1 MKQLILA
8 LLLLN
13 LGACSS
19 MQTVSI
25 QDLENPD
32 IPSEIQHGDRVEV
45 VTRDSEKMEFSV
57 TDITTEGIGGKF
69 GFISFDNIRRLRV
82 QQPGSSG
89 GNSANWIWG
98 ILGAAAL
105 VALIA
110 SADSVSICSGTPCPP
125 E

>member
-1 MKQLILA
+1 MKHFILA

-13 LGACSS
+13 LSACSS

-25 QDLENPD
+25 QKLEDPT

-45 VTRDSEKMEFSV
+45 ITQDSEKMEFDV

-69 GFISFDNIRRLRV
+69 GFIPFENIRRLRV
-82 QQPGSSG
+82 QRSTGVSTA
-89 GNSANWIWG
+89 NTNWIWG
-98 ILGAAAL
+98 VIGAAAL
-105 VALIA
+105 IALIA
-110 SADSVSICSGTPCPP
+110 SADSVSICSGTPCPQ

>member
-8 LLLLN
+8 LLLIN
-13 LGACSS
+13 LTACSS

-32 IPSEIQHGDRVEV
+32 IPSDIQHGDRVEV
-45 VTRDSEKMEFSV
+45 VTKDSEKMEFAV
-57 TDITTEGIGGKF
+57 TNINTEGIGGKF
-69 GFISFDNIRRLRV
+69 GFIPYENIRRLRV
-82 QQPGSSG
+82 QRPGSS
-89 GNSANWIWG
+89 NDANLTWLWG
-98 ILGAAAL
+98 VIGAAAL

-110 SADSVSICSGTPCPP
+110 SADSVSVCSGTPCPP

>member
-13 LGACSS
+13 LTACSS

-25 QDLENPD
+25 SDLEDPD
-32 IPSEIQHGDRVEV
+32 IPGEIQHGDRVEV
-45 VTRDSEKMEFSV
+45 VTRDSEKMEFAV
-57 TDITTEGIGGKF
+57 TDINTEGIGGKF
-69 GFISFDNIRRLRV
+69 GFIPFENIRRLRV
-82 QQPGSSG
+82 QRPGSGS

-98 ILGAAAL
+98 IIGAAAL

>member
-13 LGACSS
+13 LTACSS
-19 MQTVSI
+19 MQMVSI
-25 QDLENPD
+25 SDLEDPD

-45 VTRDSEKMEFSV
+45 VTRDNEKMEFAV
-57 TDITTEGIGGKF
+57 TNINTEGIGGKF
-69 GFISFDNIRRLRV
+69 GFIPFENIRRVRV
-82 QQPGSSG
+82 QQSGSNGETSLT
-89 GNSANWIWG
+89 WLWG

-110 SADSVSICSGTPCPP
+110 SADSVSVCSGTPCPP

>member
-13 LGACSS
+13 LSACSS

-69 GFISFDNIRRLRV
+69 GFIPFDNIRRLRV
-82 QQPGSSG
+82 QQPGSSS

>member
-13 LGACSS
+13 LTACSS
-19 MQTVSI
+19 MQAVSI

-45 VTRDSEKMEFSV
+45 ITNDSEKLEFAV
-57 TDITTEGIGGKF
+57 TDITTEGIGGRF
-69 GFISFDNIRRLRV
+69 GFIPFENIRRLRV
-82 QQPGSSG
+82 QGSAQAADG
-89 GNSANWIWG
+89 GATWIWG
-98 ILGAAAL
+98 VLGAAAL
-105 VALIA
+105 VALIV
-110 SADSVSICSGTPCPP
+110 SADSVYICSGTPCPP

>member
-13 LGACSS
+13 LTACSS

-25 QDLENPD
+25 RDLEDPA

-45 VTRDSEKMEFSV
+45 VTKDSEKMEFSV
-57 TDITTEGIGGKF
+57 TDINTEGIGGKF
-69 GFISFDNIRRLRV
+69 GFIPFENIRRLRV
-82 QQPGSSG
+82 QQPGSNGETSLT
-89 GNSANWIWG
+89 WLWG

-110 SADSVSICSGTPCPP
+110 SADSVSVCAGTPCPH

>member
-1 MKQLILA
+1 MKQLVLA

-13 LGACSS
+13 LIACSS

-25 QDLENPD
+25 QNLENPD

-69 GFISFDNIRRLRV
+69 GFIPFENIRRLRV
-82 QQPGSSG
+82 QRPGSIS

-98 ILGAAAL
+98 IIGAAAL

-110 SADSVSICSGTPCPP
+110 SADSVTVCSGTPCPP

>member
-13 LGACSS
+13 LTACSS
-19 MQTVSI
+19 MQMVSI
-25 QDLENPD
+25 SDLEDPD

-45 VTRDSEKMEFSV
+45 VTRDNEKMEFAV
-57 TDITTEGIGGKF
+57 TNINTEGIGGKF
-69 GFISFDNIRRLRV
+69 GFIPFENIRRLSV
-82 QQPGSSG
+82 QRPGSGS

-98 ILGAAAL
+98 IIGAAAL

-110 SADSVSICSGTPCPP
+110 SADSVSVCSGTPCPP